1 MITAAVKKVGK
12 WRTKEKEAGSQVAEI
27 HRITADSYTFL
38 KSPPI
43 HLFTYLTLNIRTK
56 TLKLSILIWRRRGPA
71 FTHFSCS
78 HLRSC
83 PGAGSGWHLGYL
95 CWWWVRWGRCRGSRW
110 GQFQGRY
117 SGGPSTVHQDKTL
130 KVKGTRAHDFLTYG
144 TPKKL
149 LTGMFHR

>member
-1 MITAAVKKVGK
+1 MKNERKRSRLSGGRNTPDHG
-12 WRTKEKEAGSQVAEI
+12 WFI
-27 HRITADSYTFL
+27 HLSFL
-38 KSPPI
+38 KSSPI
-43 HLFTYLTLNIRTK
+43 HLFTYLTLNIKTK

-95 CWWWVRWGRCRGSRW
+95 CWWWVRWGRCRGSCW

-149 LTGMFHR
+149 ITGMFHR